1 MTPNGSQMLMLV
13 DGDPAHLR
21 LVSALAQRG
30 GWRTVSA
37 AGEDMALARLASRD
51 GQQLDAVLIDHSGG
65 DVTALIAAMRAKRP
79 DLPIVALTANG
90 SVESAVA
97 AMRAGASDFLVKP
110 VAPDRLLSALA
121 AAVDTGVHGGELRP
135 LTEKFSMPLA
145 FGQIIGNASKFRA
158 ALEIAAKAASAD
170 VPVLLEGEP
179 GVGKAMVADA
189 IHAASP
195 RANGP
200 LIHVDCAAHPG
211 NGIESLLFGHEMGAF
226 AGAFTKV
233 TGKICDA
240 NGGTLVLDEVCKLP
254 IDAQGKLLHLIDH
267 GEVVPIG
274 GQPIP
279 VDVRVIAAANCPL
292 TADVQQGKFRE
303 DLFLRLAKVQLTL
316 PALRD
321 RLGDLP
327 ALVGHMLTRIAREP
341 GLRDLTI
348 SDGAMALLASYGWP
362 GNARQLYNALFRAAV
377 FCDGDMLD
385 VDDFP
390 HIAGE
395 RPVVRAARPVAAQEG
410 GMALLGS
417 DGHFRSLEDI
427 EADVI
432 RAAVDHYHGR
442 MTEVARRLRIGRS
455 TLYRKL
461 AELGIS
467 DAA

>member
-13 DGDPAHLR
+13 DGDPAQLR

-37 AGEDMALARLASRD
+37 AGEDMALARLSSRD
-51 GQQLDAVLIDHSGG
+51 GQQLDAVLIDHSVG
-65 DVTALIAAMRAKRP
+65 DVTPLIAAMRAKRP
-79 DLPIVALTANG
+79 DLPIVALTAND
-90 SVESAVA
+90 SVEGAVA

-110 VAPDRLLSALA
+110 VAPDRLLAALA
-121 AAVDTGVHGGELRP
+121 AAVESGVHGGELRP

-145 FGQIIGNASKFRA
+145 FGQIVGSAAKFRS
-158 ALEIAAKAASAD
+158 ALEIAAKAATAD
-170 VPVLLEGEP
+170 VPILIEGEP
-179 GVGKAMVADA
+179 GVGKATVAEA
-189 IHAASP
+189 IHNASP
-195 RANGP
+195 RTDGP
-200 LIHVDCAAHPG
+200 LIQVDCAAHPG

-226 AGAFTKV
+226 AGAFTKNV
-233 TGKICDA
+233 GKICEA
-240 NGGTLVLDEVCKLP
+240 HGGTLVLDEVCKLP
-254 IDAQGKLLHLIDH
+254 IDAQTKLLHLIDH

-274 GQPIP
+274 GRPVS
-279 VDVRVIAAANCPL
+279 VDVRVIALANCPL

-303 DLFLRLAKVQLTL
+303 DLFYRLAKVQLTL
-316 PALRD
+316 PPLRE

-341 GLRDLTI
+341 GLRDLSI
-348 SDGAMALLASYGWP
+348 SDNAMALLASYGWP
-362 GNARQLYNALFRAAV
+362 GNSRQLYNALFRAAV
-377 FCDGDMLD
+377 FCEHERLD
-385 VDDFP
+385 IDDFP

-395 RPVVRAARPVAAQEG
+395 RPTMRAAAPVVAQEG
-410 GMALLGS
+410 GLPLLGG
-417 DGHFRSLEDI
+417 DGHFRPLEDI

-432 RAAVDHYHGR
+432 RAAVNHYHGR
-442 MTEVARRLRIGRS
+442 MTEVARRLGIGRS

>member
-1 MTPNGSQMLMLV
+1 MTPNGAQMLMLV
-13 DGDPAHLR
+13 DGDPAQLR

-37 AGEDMALARLASRD
+37 AGEDMALARLSSRD
-51 GQQLDAVLIDHSGG
+51 GQQLDAVLIDHSAG
-65 DVTALIAAMRAKRP
+65 DVTPLIAAMRAKRP

-110 VAPDRLLSALA
+110 VAPDRLLAALA
-121 AAVDTGVHGGELRP
+121 SAVDTGVHGGELRP

-145 FGQIIGNASKFRA
+145 FGQIVGSASKFRS

-170 VPVLLEGEP
+170 VPVLIEGEP
-179 GVGKAMVADA
+179 GVGKATVGDA
-189 IHAASP
+189 IHNASP
-195 RANGP
+195 RAEGP
-200 LIHVDCAAHPG
+200 LVHVDCAAHPA
-211 NGIESLLFGHEMGAF
+211 NGVESLLFGHEMGAF
-226 AGAFTKV
+226 AGAFTRNV
-233 TGKICDA
+233 GKICDA
-240 NGGTLVLDEVCKLP
+240 NGGTLILDEVCKLP
-254 IDAQGKLLHLIDH
+254 VDAQTKLLHLIDH

-274 GQPIP
+274 GRPIP
-279 VDVRVIAAANCPL
+279 VDVRIIAAANCPL

-303 DLFLRLAKVQLTL
+303 DLFMRLAKVHLTL
-316 PALRD
+316 PPLRE

-341 GLRDLTI
+341 GLRELSI
-348 SDGAMALLASYGWP
+348 SDNAMALLANYGWP

-377 FCDGDMLD
+377 FCDGDRLD
-385 VDDFP
+385 IDDFP

-395 RPVVRAARPVAAQEG
+395 RPVARAAAPVVAQEG
-410 GMALLGS
+410 GMALLGT
-417 DGHFRSLEDI
+417 DGHFRPLEEI

-432 RAAVDHYHGR
+432 RAAVNHYHGR
-442 MTEVARRLRIGRS
+442 MTEVARRLGIGRS